1 MGAGSG
7 SGGGGGSDGGGRGGG
22 SVGALCPLVRLA
34 PVRPLRDLSGAIWGG
49 ESSPGISVLRKTT
62 NMG

>member
-1 MGAGSG
+1 MGGEEEGEAM
-7 SGGGGGSDGGGRGGG
+7 GGGGG

-34 PVRPLRDLSGAIWGG
+34 PVRRLRDLSGAIWGG